1 MEADARERGLVTL
14 IQEGL
19 IREAQHMNNEL
30 IDCNSDIQKPVHLHE
45 QAQTVFLSNRCYP
58 AMGQMAK
65 NFVVPCERC
74 TGE

>member
-1 MEADARERGLVTL
+1 MVADARERGLVTL

-19 IREAQHMNNEL
+19 NHETQHMNNEL
-30 IDCNSDIQKPVHLHE
+30 IDCISVIQKPLHLHE
-45 QAQTVFLSNRCYP
+45 EAPTVFLSNRSYS

-65 NFVVPCERC
+65 SFVLPYERC